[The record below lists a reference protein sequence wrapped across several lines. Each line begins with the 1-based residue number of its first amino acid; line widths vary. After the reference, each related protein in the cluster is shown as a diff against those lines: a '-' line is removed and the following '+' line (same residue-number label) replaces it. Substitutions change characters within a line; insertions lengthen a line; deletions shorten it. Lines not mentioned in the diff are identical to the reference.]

1 MAKVSG
7 INHITLAVSD
17 LGRSFAFYCDLLGCR
32 PIATWDRGAYIAAG
46 DTWLCLTLDNKLEGP
61 RPDYTHLAFNV
72 SASEFESFSSTIKA
86 SGAKVWQENTS
97 EGPSLYFLDPDGH
110 RLEIH
115 NGDWQS
121 RLASWATKPPS
132 GFKSFV

>member
-1 MAKVSG
+1 MARVSG

-17 LGRSFAFYCDLLGCR
+17 LDRSFAFYCDLLGCR
-32 PIATWDRGAYIAAG
+32 PIARWNTGAYVSAG
-46 DTWLCLTLDNKLEGP
+46 DAWLCLSVDDKVNAP
-61 RPDYTHLAFNV
+61 RPDYTHVAFSV
-72 SASEFESFSSTIKA
+72 SAPEFDTLKDAITA
-86 SGAKVWQENTS
+86 SGATIWQDNTS

-115 NGDWQS
+115 NGDWRS
-121 RLASWATKPPS
+121 RLSSWTRTPPS